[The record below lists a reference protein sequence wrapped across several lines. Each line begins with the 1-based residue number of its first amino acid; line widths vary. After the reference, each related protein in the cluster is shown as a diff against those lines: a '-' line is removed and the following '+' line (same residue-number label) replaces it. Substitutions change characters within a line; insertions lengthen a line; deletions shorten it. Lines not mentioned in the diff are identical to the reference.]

1 MRAIMASMSA
11 IDTHKIVKRLREAGF
26 SEPQAEAVTAAV
38 QEAAAVDLSDLVTK
52 TDLNV
57 TKTDLKTELNVTKAE
72 FKADLAETK
81 AELLKWMIGM
91 IAGALMVNIL
101 AML

>member
-26 SEPQAEAVTAAV
+26 SELQAEAVTAAV
-38 QEAAAVDLSDLVTK
+38 QEAAAVDLSHLATK

-57 TKTDLKTELNVTKAE
+57 TKTDLKTELNVIKADLKTELNVIKADLKTELNVTKAE
-72 FKADLAETK
+72 FKADL
-81 AELLKWMIGM
+81 
-91 IAGALMVNIL
+91 
-101 AML
+101 